1 MSRQKVTHGLLSSGQ
16 PTLDEGFPCAVA
28 LAVVGDRFEKLK
40 GKILFLVY
48 VRLLVEEL
56 NRQFLLDEGV
66 RHFDHCGPQEL
77 VYVWHLLVSM
87 RCRSQAILTAS

>member
-1 MSRQKVTHGLLSSGQ
+1 
-16 PTLDEGFPCAVA
+16 
-28 LAVVGDRFEKLK
+28 
-40 GKILFLVY
+40 VY